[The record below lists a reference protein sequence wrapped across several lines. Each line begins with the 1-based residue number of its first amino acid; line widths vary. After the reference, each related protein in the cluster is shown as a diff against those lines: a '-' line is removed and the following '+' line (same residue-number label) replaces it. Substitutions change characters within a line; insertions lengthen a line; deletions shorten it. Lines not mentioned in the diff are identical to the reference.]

1 MSVWCIRRLRWT
13 LNMWLWL
20 RIHHKANHTAVKK
33 NLCAGD
39 KSVKTIFTCQNQPCT
54 AEPLA
59 MFFFLLF
66 SQNKNVQIVFKDRES
81 SVGLAA
87 IWQEW
92 QWINGCTVQFC
103 IHTCLNASL
112 HTYTPLKSSAH
123 RYANRII
130 VKRKK
135 KHVPFWQ
142 QQLTFKK
149 QTIKY
154 ETNTCRKHFPFWIS
168 TEWYSPW
175 QSLVSPNGYK

>member
-135 KHVPFWQ
+135 KNMFLFDSSNLHLRSRLLNMRPILAESIFLSEYPQNDTAPGKV
-142 QQLTFKK
+142 
-149 QTIKY
+149 
-154 ETNTCRKHFPFWIS
+154 
-168 TEWYSPW
+168 
-175 QSLVSPNGYK
+175 

>member
-1 MSVWCIRRLRWT
+1 MSLWRIRRLRWT

-59 MFFFLLF
+59 MFFFFFF
-66 SQNKNVQIVFKDRES
+66 SQNKNVQIMFKDRES

-135 KHVPFWQ
+135 NMFLFDSSNLHLRSRLLNMRPILAESIFLSEYPQNDTAPGKV
-142 QQLTFKK
+142 
-149 QTIKY
+149 
-154 ETNTCRKHFPFWIS
+154 
-168 TEWYSPW
+168 
-175 QSLVSPNGYK
+175 

>member
-1 MSVWCIRRLRWT
+1 MHCWAFGYV
-13 LNMWLWL
+13 
-20 RIHHKANHTAVKK
+20 
-33 NLCAGD
+33 
-39 KSVKTIFTCQNQPCT
+39 
-54 AEPLA
+54 
-59 MFFFLLF
+59 FFLLF

-81 SVGLAA
+81 SVGLVA

-154 ETNTCRKHFPFWIS
+154 ETNTCRKHFHRMIQPLAKF
-168 TEWYSPW
+168 
-175 QSLVSPNGYK
+175 SLSKWLQIMGKRCKTTLRGINSWLTTNDRVH